1 MTTPG
6 SKRKLGEVTK
16 PAFVAREQDGAYN
29 IVEMPKRYM
38 LGYMADKEFVNDKIM
53 SVFQRVDSETTAMS
67 IRVLIHSKKF
77 IREMKAQDA
86 ARRAAA
92 GHDPSSI

>member
-1 MTTPG
+1 MTTAG

-38 LGYMADKEFVNDKIM
+38 LGYMADKE
-53 SVFQRVDSETTAMS
+53 S
-67 IRVLIHSKKF
+67 
-77 IREMKAQDA
+77 
-86 ARRAAA
+86 
-92 GHDPSSI
+92 

>member
-6 SKRKLGEVTK
+6 SKRKLAEVTA
-16 PAFVAREQDGAYN
+16 PAFVAREPDGAYN

-38 LGYMADKEFVNDKIM
+38 LGYMADKEFVDDKIM
-53 SVFQRVDSETTAMS
+53 SALQRVDSTTTAMS
-67 IRVLIHSKKF
+67 IRVLMHSKKI

-92 GHDPSSI
+92 AHDPSSV